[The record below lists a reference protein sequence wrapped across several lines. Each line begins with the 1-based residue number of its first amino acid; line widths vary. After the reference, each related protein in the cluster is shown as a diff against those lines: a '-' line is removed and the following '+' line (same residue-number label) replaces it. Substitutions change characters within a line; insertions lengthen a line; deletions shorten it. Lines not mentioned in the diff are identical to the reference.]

1 MKRYLPILFL
11 LFLLVSCKPS
21 GEPFVV
27 SEGGAAVYAQAGDS
41 VPVRFLAAGDTV
53 RLKLN
58 SDIYSTFREGDHT
71 CYVRRSELE
80 PLYWAGRM
88 ERMADGWA
96 ERAVHGRDSVVRA
109 ISSFGIEATERS
121 VAFLFLTVSVGALL
135 VWLTLRRVRSRML
148 ALCVGLPLLALAAVV
163 SALQLSFDDPAWF
176 CSPSVVGWGW
186 TLAGFAL
193 FAGCVWTQMLL
204 AGRVIGVWTNSRGM
218 PFRPD
223 WRLPALAVG
232 VFIVLLLAYPV
243 TTIWLDYRVM
253 TALLY
258 GLPALLCVL
267 FLLLT
272 AVRFLWHT
280 RCGLGGRLIA
290 LVALL
295 LSTLMLINLCL
306 LAIAILFFV
315 IAAVAA
321 LLFLGSVSMGTA
333 AGGED
338 GTVARGGEGQ
348 PQWEWHSCSSCPHA
362 GPLRKDGYRDCHLRG
377 GSHRNSDGCYLRK
390 K

>member
-1 MKRYLPILFL
+1 M
-11 LFLLVSCKPS
+11 
-21 GEPFVV
+21 
-27 SEGGAAVYAQAGDS
+27 
-41 VPVRFLAAGDTV
+41 
-53 RLKLN
+53 
-58 SDIYSTFREGDHT
+58 
-71 CYVRRSELE
+71 
-80 PLYWAGRM
+80 
-88 ERMADGWA
+88 
-96 ERAVHGRDSVVRA
+96 
-109 ISSFGIEATERS
+109 
-121 VAFLFLTVSVGALL
+121 
-135 VWLTLRRVRSRML
+135 
-148 ALCVGLPLLALAAVV
+148 LALAAVV

-232 VFIVLLLAYPV
+232 VFIVLLLTYPV

-280 RCGLGGRLIA
+280 RCGLIGKLIA
-290 LVALL
+290 LVYPDYEAVDSYGISNEDLPVALEEVRQ
-295 LSTLMLINLCL
+295 NLNKNVSPYEQIT
-306 LAIAILFFV
+306 AIQLYPTEFEKTPKKSIK
-315 IAAVAA
+315 
-321 LLFLGSVSMGTA
+321 
-333 AGGED
+333 
-338 GTVARGGEGQ
+338 R
-348 PQWEWHSCSSCPHA
+348 
-362 GPLRKDGYRDCHLRG
+362 
-377 GSHRNSDGCYLRK
+377 YLYDR
-390 K
+390 

>member
-1 MKRYLPILFL
+1 
-11 LFLLVSCKPS
+11 
-21 GEPFVV
+21 
-27 SEGGAAVYAQAGDS
+27 
-41 VPVRFLAAGDTV
+41 
-53 RLKLN
+53 
-58 SDIYSTFREGDHT
+58 
-71 CYVRRSELE
+71 
-80 PLYWAGRM
+80 
-88 ERMADGWA
+88 
-96 ERAVHGRDSVVRA
+96 
-109 ISSFGIEATERS
+109 
-121 VAFLFLTVSVGALL
+121 
-135 VWLTLRRVRSRML
+135 
-148 ALCVGLPLLALAAVV
+148 
-163 SALQLSFDDPAWF
+163 
-176 CSPSVVGWGW
+176 
-186 TLAGFAL
+186 
-193 FAGCVWTQMLL
+193 
-204 AGRVIGVWTNSRGM
+204 
-218 PFRPD
+218 
-223 WRLPALAVG
+223 
-232 VFIVLLLAYPV
+232 
-243 TTIWLDYRVM
+243 M

-280 RCGLGGRLIA
+280 RCGLIGRLIA

-321 LLFLGSVSMGTA
+321 LLFLGSVSTGTA